1 MNFDLFSNLPHIHF
15 SGRWSRGHLSFANVG
30 QLATLEA
37 DSGCRMEDEGEEE
50 GGGER
55 SYNGQAALKGKDSRG
70 RNSWNEMPKFL
81 LAGAVS
87 TIVSRSLSLSSQMF
101 AVGPT
106 SIC

>member
-1 MNFDLFSNLPHIHF
+1 M
-15 SGRWSRGHLSFANVG
+15 
-30 QLATLEA
+30 ATFES
-37 DSGCRMEDEGEEE
+37 DSWCRMEGEGEEE

-55 SYNGQAALKGKDSRG
+55 SYNGQVALKGKDSRG

-87 TIVSRSLSLSSQMF
+87 TIVSRCLSLSPQMF